1 MGFTPREIDDL
12 SLWEFGACVS
22 GWSKANGGESKPAAP
37 SDEEH
42 DALVAKFAHV

>member
-12 SLWEFGACVS
+12 SLWEFAAATL
-22 GWSKANGGESKPAAP
+22 GWTKANGAEPKPAAP

-42 DALVAKFAHV
+42 DALIARYASV

>member
-12 SLWEFGACVS
+12 SLWEFGAAAI
-22 GWSKANGGESKPAAP
+22 GWGKANGSDARPAAP

-42 DALVAKFAHV
+42 DALVERYAHV